1 MRREKHFDDDQRD
14 TREREREIREREG
27 EQERSIEKEKERG
40 NEKTMRTIYSRYS
53 IRHRHSVRTRIHG
66 LIFRVSY
73 QAARSVYD
81 IQIA

>member
-1 MRREKHFDDDQRD
+1 MLRREKHFDDDQRD
-14 TREREREIREREG
+14 TREREIREREG
-27 EQERSIEKEKERG
+27 EQERNIEKEKERG

>member
-14 TREREREIREREG
+14 TKERERKIREREG
-27 EQERSIEKEKERG
+27 EQERSIEKEEERG